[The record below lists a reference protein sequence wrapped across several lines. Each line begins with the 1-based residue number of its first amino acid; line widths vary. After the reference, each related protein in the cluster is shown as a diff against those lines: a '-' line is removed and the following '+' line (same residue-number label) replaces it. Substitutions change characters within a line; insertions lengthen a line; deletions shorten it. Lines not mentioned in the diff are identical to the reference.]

1 VAFETL
7 ADIRNVDLISVG
19 MFVFFNNEQ
28 FSKIADA
35 MLNKNPQ
42 RQLALQN
49 LPNEVEGA
57 GDGMILSGCNLQLA
71 SCE

>member
-1 VAFETL
+1 MAFETL

-19 MFVFFNNEQ
+19 MFVLFNNEQ

-35 MLNKNPQ
+35 ILNKNPQ
-42 RQLALQN
+42 RQLARQH
-49 LPNEVEGA
+49 LPNEVEG